1 MPLTNLLTLTIVFVA
16 AAVIY
21 AFRNRLMAPLRRFEA
36 QNAERRAEEA
46 RALYDRYAHYRQ
58 TLKVAEEQVEE
69 VAKIQV
75 SDERTGQPVDR
86 YLFLGVQYATRTEA
100 EAARY
105 AEIVG
110 LARDFYIDL
119 DTNWLP
125 RGTKRHEALSAILPP
140 PSKKAE
146 R

>member
-16 AAVIY
+16 AALLY
-21 AFRNRLMAPLRRFEA
+21 GFRNRVMAPLRRFEA
-36 QNAERRAEEA
+36 RNAQRRAEEA
-46 RALYDRYAHYRQ
+46 RALFDRYAHYRQ

-69 VAKIQV
+69 VMKIQV
-75 SDERTGQPVDR
+75 ADERTGQLVDR
-86 YLFLGVQYATRTEA
+86 YLFLGTQYATRTEA

-110 LARDFYIDL
+110 MARDFYIDL

-125 RGTKRHEALSAILPP
+125 RGTKRYEPLSAALPP
-140 PSKKAE
+140 PKAPD